1 MTTNDATVDPTTGN
15 EVAGDP
21 RDLPRRTA
29 TTQVGRGEL
38 GRKTRTGFY
47 TCDPDG
53 TRHPRTEQET
63 R

>member
-1 MTTNDATVDPTTGN
+1 MTNNATVDTTTGN
-15 EVAGDP
+15 EVTRDP
-21 RDLPRRTA
+21 RDLPSRTA

-53 TRHPRTEQET
+53 IRRPRTEQET

>member
-1 MTTNDATVDPTTGN
+1 MTTNNATVDPTRGN

-47 TCDPDG
+47 TSDPDG

>member
-1 MTTNDATVDPTTGN
+1 MTNNATVDPTTGN

-21 RDLPRRTA
+21 RDLPSGTA

-38 GRKTRTGFY
+38 GRKTRTGFH
-47 TCDPDG
+47 TSDPDG

>member
-21 RDLPRRTA
+21 RDLPSRTA

-47 TCDPDG
+47 TSDPDG
-53 TRHPRTEQET
+53 TRYPRTEQET

>member
-1 MTTNDATVDPTTGN
+1 MTNDATVDPTTGD

-21 RDLPRRTA
+21 RDLPSRTV

-47 TCDPDG
+47 AYEPGG